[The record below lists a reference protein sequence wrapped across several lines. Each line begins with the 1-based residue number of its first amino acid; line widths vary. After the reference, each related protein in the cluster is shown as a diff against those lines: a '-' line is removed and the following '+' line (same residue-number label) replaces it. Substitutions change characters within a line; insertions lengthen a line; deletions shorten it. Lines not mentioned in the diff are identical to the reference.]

1 MNPIRTPTT
10 PPLPD
15 TVGTSQPLPA
25 APRRYSL
32 SARPRHSIR
41 IAILD
46 DHPIITMGVTNYLST
61 QPDFEVVHAE
71 NSSARL
77 IERLRADACDVAILD
92 FYMPLEPSDGVDL
105 LRRVRRNFPEITIIA
120 FSAGRRDDT
129 EYAAYKAGANAYLPK
144 QERLPIL
151 PGLIRMAME
160 TPRSFFTCRDG
171 KVLNTRPMRP
181 DERLTTAEVEIL
193 RHIVL
198 GMSVTQIARKLL
210 RSKKTVSTH
219 KRRAMGKLGLSD
231 DLSLALYLRDKFG
244 QPLDV

>member
-1 MNPIRTPTT
+1 MDDAIRKIE
-10 PPLPD
+10 LP
-15 TVGTSQPLPA
+15 
-25 APRRYSL
+25 R
-32 SARPRHSIR
+32 
-41 IAILD
+41 ILD
-46 DHPIITMGVTNYLST
+46 ARGNLSFIEGEKHVPFDIKRT
-61 QPDFEVVHAE
+61 YWIYDVPGGETRGGHAYRTLQEFVVAISGSFDLVLDDGTTRTVHALNRSYNGIYVPSMVWRSLE
-71 NSSARL
+71 NFSTNALCLVLAS
-77 IERLRADACDVAILD
+77 DV
-92 FYMPLEPSDGVDL
+92 YRE
-105 LRRVRRNFPEITIIA
+105 
-120 FSAGRRDDT
+120 DDYIR